1 MAAFSQNSLSS
12 PGFSPSGDRDL
23 IPSPKKDT
31 KSGASLGSGGI
42 LNSSKGASES
52 LEVFRGAFSRR
63 EGVLLLYPDSAPES
77 VDSGVVAGFLL
88 LVEHGEADRLD
99 FSTKSLKDFY

>member
-23 IPSPKKDT
+23 TPNPKKET
-31 KSGASLGSGGI
+31 NNGASLGSGGT

-52 LEVFRGAFSRR
+52 VEALGELFSKRA
-63 EGVLLLYPDSAPES
+63 GVLLLYPDSVSES
-77 VDSGVVAGFLL
+77 VVTGYLAGSVL

-99 FSTKSLKDFY
+99 FATFSLNYF